1 MLFTTPEFF
10 IFLTAV
16 LIFIKIFR
24 REHIQQ
30 AILLVASYFF
40 YWYSGSIHVLLLA
53 FVTLTSYYC
62 GYMVFNSE
70 TIKKKKIWLIIG
82 TLIPLAVLGYFK
94 YIDFGI
100 GSINSILA
108 AIGITAQISLLN
120 VALPVG
126 ISFFTFQALSYVFD
140 IYLGRLEPEPK
151 FHKYALF
158 IAFFPQLVAG
168 PIVRASEFLPQ
179 LKSKITITGENLQA
193 GVTLIVWGLFKKMVI
208 ADNLAPFVDSAFA
221 DPMSFSS
228 IILIMTV
235 FAFGI
240 QIYCDFSGYAHI
252 AIGCARIL
260 GFKLPENFDM
270 PYLASNIQLFWR
282 KWHMTLSRFIKDYVY
297 IPLGGNRCGHARTYL
312 NLFASMALCG
322 LWHGAAWTFVLWGA
336 YHGLLLALHRYFIGE
351 KKLFSESRFLKSGAG
366 ILLSILVTQILVFFG
381 WLIFRANSF
390 ENLSVYV
397 QAIFTSTS
405 QFSPLIERAINSGII
420 DRAMI
425 AGIIDLGII
434 AGIIGLVVLFIL
446 MMNKKFADTVHEI
459 LYLDYLGIISRQK
472 IGYWIIYLV
481 IFITMILFFS
491 PPESPEFIYFAF

>member
-10 IFLTAV
+10 IFLTLV
-16 LIFIKIFR
+16 LILTELIR
-24 REHIQQ
+24 RELPQQ
-30 AILLVASYFF
+30 AILLAASYFF

-53 FVTLTSYYC
+53 FVTITSYYC
-62 GYMVFNSE
+62 GDRIFKAADVKS
-70 TIKKKKIWLIIG
+70 KKIWLIIG

-94 YIDFGI
+94 YIDWGI
-100 GSINSILA
+100 ESINSLLSA
-108 AIGITAQISLLN
+108 VGITAQLSLLN

-140 IYLGRLEPEPK
+140 LYLGRLEPEQK

-179 LKSKITITGENLQA
+179 LKNKITITGDNLQA

-208 ADNLAPFVDSAFA
+208 ADNLAPYVDSVFA
-221 DPMSFSS
+221 YPSIYSS
-228 IILIMTV
+228 LGLILAV

-297 IPLGGNRCGHARTYL
+297 IPLGGNRCGHTRTYL
-312 NLFASMALCG
+312 NLFAAMLLCG

-336 YHGLLLALHRYFIGE
+336 YHGLLLAIHRYFIGE
-351 KKLFSESRFLKSGAG
+351 KKLFCESRFLKSGAG
-366 ILLSILVTQILVFFG
+366 LLLSILVTQVLVFFG
-381 WLIFRANSF
+381 WLIFRAGSF
-390 ENLSVYV
+390 DNLLLYV
-397 QAIFTSTS
+397 QSIFNSTTTTSSMTD
-405 QFSPLIERAINSGII
+405 IVII
-420 DRAMI
+420 T
-425 AGIIDLGII
+425 
-434 AGIIGLVVLFIL
+434 GIIGYIGLSLLMLNKRFAETFI
-446 MMNKKFADTVHEI
+446 EI
-459 LYLDYLGIISRQK
+459 LYLDYLKIISRQK
-472 IGYWIIYLV
+472 MKYWMIYLFIIVTLIIYL
-481 IFITMILFFS
+481 S
-491 PPESPEFIYFAF
+491 PPETPEFIYFAF

>member
-10 IFLTAV
+10 IFLTVV
-16 LIFIKIFR
+16 LILTELIR
-24 REHIQQ
+24 RELPQQ
-30 AILLVASYFF
+30 AILLAASYFF

-62 GYMVFNSE
+62 GYRVYNSD
-70 TIKKKKIWLIIG
+70 TDKKKKIWLIIG

-94 YIDFGI
+94 YIDWGI
-100 GSINSILA
+100 ESINSILA
-108 AIGITAQISLLN
+108 AVGITAQISLLN

-179 LKSKITITGENLQA
+179 LKSKITINGDNLQA
-193 GVTLIVWGLFKKMVI
+193 GATLIVWGLFKKMVI

-221 DPMSFSS
+221 NPMSYSS
-228 IILIMTV
+228 LGLILAV

-297 IPLGGNRCGHARTYL
+297 IPLGGNRCGHTRTYL
-312 NLFASMALCG
+312 NLFASMLLCG

-351 KKLFSESRFLKSGAG
+351 KKWGRESRFLKSGAG
-366 ILLSILVTQILVFFG
+366 LLFSILVTQILVFFG
-381 WLIFRANSF
+381 WLIFRAESF
-390 ENLSVYV
+390 NNMAEYIH
-397 QAIFTSTS
+397 AI
-405 QFSPLIERAINSGII
+405 INSTVPYSSITEF
-420 DRAMI
+420 A
-425 AGIIDLGII
+425 II
-434 AGIIGLVVLFIL
+434 AGIIGLIALFIL
-446 MMNKKFADTVHEI
+446 MMNKMFADTVHEI
-459 LYLDYLGIISRQK
+459 LYFDYLGIISRQK
-472 IGYWIIYLV
+472 MRYWIIYLV
-481 IFITMILFFS
+481 VLITMILFLS
-491 PPESPEFIYFAF
+491 PPETPEFIYFAF

>member
-10 IFLTAV
+10 IFLTVV
-16 LIFIKIFR
+16 LISVELLR
-24 REHIQQ
+24 RE
-30 AILLVASYFF
+30 LLQHALLLAASYFF
-40 YWYSGSIHVLLLA
+40 YWYSGSIHVILLA

-62 GYMVFNSE
+62 GYRIFKAATVKS
-70 TIKKKKIWLIIG
+70 KKIWLIIG

-94 YIDFGI
+94 YIDWGI
-100 GSINSILA
+100 ESINSILA
-108 AIGITAQISLLN
+108 AVGITAQISLLN

-221 DPMSFSS
+221 DPLGYSS
-228 IILIMTV
+228 LGLILAV
-235 FAFGI
+235 LAFGI

-312 NLFASMALCG
+312 NLFAAMLLCG

-336 YHGLLLALHRYFIGE
+336 YHGLLLALHRYFMSE
-351 KKLFSESRFLKSGAG
+351 KKLFIESRFLKSGAG
-366 ILLSILVTQILVFFG
+366 LLFSILVTQVLVFFG
-381 WLIFRANSF
+381 WLIFRVGSF
-390 ENLSVYV
+390 ENLIMYI
-397 QAIFTSTS
+397 QAVLTSTS
-405 QFSPLIERAINSGII
+405 EITTITKVAF
-420 DRAMI
+420 
-425 AGIIDLGII
+425 I
-434 AGIIGLVVLFIL
+434 AGIIGFVGLSIL
-446 MMNKKFADTVHEI
+446 MLNKKFAGFIHEI
-459 LYLDYLGIISRQK
+459 LYFDYLGIISRQK
-472 IGYWIIYLV
+472 MRYWMIYLIV
-481 IFITMILFFS
+481 LITMILVLS
-491 PPESPEFIYFAF
+491 PPETPEFIYFAF

>member
-1 MLFTTPEFF
+1 MLFTTLEFF

-16 LIFIKIFR
+16 LISAEFLR
-24 REHIQQ
+24 RE
-30 AILLVASYFF
+30 LLQHALLLAASYFF
-40 YWYSGSIHVLLLA
+40 YWYSGSIHVLLLM

-62 GYMVFNSE
+62 GYKVYKSV
-70 TIKKKKIWLIIG
+70 TIRQKKLWLAIG
-82 TLIPLAVLGYFK
+82 TLIPLVILGYFK
-94 YIDFGI
+94 YIDWGI
-100 GSINSILA
+100 ESINSIFA
-108 AIGITAQISLLN
+108 AIGIPAQISLLN

-140 IYLGRLEPEPK
+140 IYLGRLEPESK

-208 ADNLAPFVDSAFA
+208 ADNLALFVDPRFA
-221 DPMSFSS
+221 DPLSYSSFGL
-228 IILIMTV
+228 ILAV
-235 FAFGI
+235 VAFGI

-297 IPLGGNRCGHARTYL
+297 IPLGGNRCGHTRTYL
-312 NLFASMALCG
+312 NLFASMLLCG

-351 KKLFSESRFLKSGAG
+351 KKLGSNSRFLNSGAG
-366 ILLSILVTQILVFFG
+366 LLFSILVTQILVFFG
-381 WLIFRANSF
+381 WLIFRAESF
-390 ENLSVYV
+390 DNLMEYI
-397 QAIFTSTS
+397 QAIFISTS
-405 QFSPLIERAINSGII
+405 EITTITKVAIIV
-420 DRAMI
+420 
-425 AGIIDLGII
+425 
-434 AGIIGLVVLFIL
+434 GIIGLIVLFIL
-446 MMNKKFADTVHEI
+446 MMNRKFADTFNEI
-459 LYLDYLGIISRQK
+459 LYFDYLDIVSRQK
-472 IGYWIIYLV
+472 MRYWIIYLV
-481 IFITMILFFS
+481 FFITMILALS
-491 PPESPEFIYFAF
+491 PPETPEFIYFAF

>member
-10 IFLTAV
+10 IFLTVV
-16 LIFIKIFR
+16 LISIELLR
-24 REHIQQ
+24 RELMQH
-30 AILLVASYFF
+30 ALLLAASYFF

-53 FVTLTSYYC
+53 FVTLMSYYC
-62 GYMVFNSE
+62 GYQIYNADNA
-70 TIKKKKIWLIIG
+70 KKKKIWLIIG

-94 YIDFGI
+94 YIDWGI
-100 GSINSILA
+100 ESINSILA
-108 AIGITAQISLLN
+108 AVGITAQISLLN

-179 LKSKITITGENLQA
+179 LKNKIIITGDNLQA

-221 DPMSFSS
+221 DPMSYSS
-228 IILIMTV
+228 FGLILVV

-312 NLFASMALCG
+312 NLFAAMLLCG

-336 YHGLLLALHRYFIGE
+336 YHGLLLALHRYFMGE
-351 KKLFSESRFLKSGAG
+351 KKLFSESRFMKSGAG
-366 ILLSILVTQILVFFG
+366 LLFSILVTQVFVFFG
-381 WLIFRANSF
+381 WLIFRAGSF
-390 ENLSVYV
+390 DNLMLYI
-397 QAIFTSTS
+397 QAIFISTIPRS
-405 QFSPLIERAINSGII
+405 SMTELGI
-420 DRAMI
+420 A
-425 AGIIDLGII
+425 AGIF
-434 AGIIGLVVLFIL
+434 GLIVLFIL
-446 MMNKKFADTVHEI
+446 MLNKKFADFIHEI
-459 LYLDYLGIISRQK
+459 LYFDYLGIISRQK
-472 IGYWIIYLV
+472 MRYWIIYLV
-481 IFITMILFFS
+481 ILITMILVLS
-491 PPESPEFIYFAF
+491 PPETPEFIYFAF

>member
-10 IFLTAV
+10 IFLTVV
-16 LIFIKIFR
+16 LISVELLR
-24 REHIQQ
+24 RE
-30 AILLVASYFF
+30 LLQHALLLAASYFF

-53 FVTLTSYYC
+53 FVTLASYYC
-62 GYMVFNSE
+62 GYRVYNSD
-70 TIKKKKIWLIIG
+70 TDKKKKIWLIIG

-94 YIDFGI
+94 YIDWGI
-100 GSINSILA
+100 ESINSILA
-108 AIGITAQISLLN
+108 AVGITAQISLLN

-221 DPMSFSS
+221 DPLGYSS
-228 IILIMTV
+228 LGLILAV
-235 FAFGI
+235 LAFGI

-312 NLFASMALCG
+312 NLFAAMLLCG

-336 YHGLLLALHRYFIGE
+336 YHGLLLALHRYFMSE
-351 KKLFSESRFLKSGAG
+351 KKLFIESRFLKSGAG
-366 ILLSILVTQILVFFG
+366 LLFSILVTQVLVFFG
-381 WLIFRANSF
+381 WLIFRVGSF
-390 ENLSVYV
+390 ENLIMYI
-397 QAIFTSTS
+397 QAVLTSTS
-405 QFSPLIERAINSGII
+405 EITTITKVAF
-420 DRAMI
+420 
-425 AGIIDLGII
+425 I
-434 AGIIGLVVLFIL
+434 AGIIGFVGLSIL
-446 MMNKKFADTVHEI
+446 MLNKKFAGFIHEI
-459 LYLDYLGIISRQK
+459 LYFDYLGIISRQK
-472 IGYWIIYLV
+472 MRYWMIYLIV
-481 IFITMILFFS
+481 LITMILVLS
-491 PPESPEFIYFAF
+491 PPETPEFIYFAF

>member
-10 IFLTAV
+10 IFLTVV
-16 LIFIKIFR
+16 LIGIELLRK
-24 REHIQQ
+24 ELWQQ
-30 AILLVASYFF
+30 ALLIAASYFF
-40 YWYSGSIHVLLLA
+40 YWYSGSIHVLLLV

-62 GYMVFNSE
+62 GYKVFNSE
-70 TIKKKKIWLIIG
+70 TAKKKKIWLIIG

-94 YIDFGI
+94 YIDWGI
-100 GSINSILA
+100 ESINSILSI
-108 AIGITAQISLLN
+108 IGITAQISLLN

-208 ADNLAPFVDSAFA
+208 ADNLAGYVDTAFA
-221 DPMSFSS
+221 LPMSYSS
-228 IILIMTV
+228 LGLILAV
-235 FAFGI
+235 VAFGI

-252 AIGCARIL
+252 AIGCARIF

-297 IPLGGNRCGHARTYL
+297 IPLGGNRCGHSRTYL
-312 NLFASMALCG
+312 NLFASMLLCG

-336 YHGLLLALHRYFIGE
+336 YHGLLLALHRYFISE
-351 KKLFSESRFLKSGAG
+351 KKLFSESRFLNSGAG
-366 ILLSILVTQILVFFG
+366 LLFSILVTQILVFFG
-381 WLIFRANSF
+381 WLIFRAESF
-390 ENLSVYV
+390 ENMQQYI
-397 QAIFTSTS
+397 QAILVSKIPYSSMTE
-405 QFSPLIERAINSGII
+405 LAIFV
-420 DRAMI
+420 
-425 AGIIDLGII
+425 
-434 AGIIGLVVLFIL
+434 GIIGLIALFI
-446 MMNKKFADTVHEI
+446 MMTNRKFSEFVQDI
-459 LYLDYLGIISRQK
+459 LYIDYLSIISRQK
-472 IGYWIIYLV
+472 MRYWIFYIA
-481 IFITMILFFS
+481 FFGTMILALS
-491 PPESPEFIYFAF
+491 PPETPEFIYFAF

>member
-10 IFLTAV
+10 IFLTVV
-16 LIFIKIFR
+16 LILTELIR
-24 REHIQQ
+24 RELPQQ
-30 AILLVASYFF
+30 AILLAASYFF

-62 GYMVFNSE
+62 GYRVFKAADVKS
-70 TIKKKKIWLIIG
+70 KKIWLIIG

-94 YIDFGI
+94 YIDWGI
-100 GSINSILA
+100 ESINSILA
-108 AIGITAQISLLN
+108 AFGITAQISLLN

-179 LKSKITITGENLQA
+179 LKNKITITGDNLQA

-221 DPMSFSS
+221 DPMSYSS
-228 IILIMTV
+228 FGLILAV

-312 NLFASMALCG
+312 NLFAAMLLCG

-351 KKLFSESRFLKSGAG
+351 KKLLCDSRFMKSGAG
-366 ILLSILVTQILVFFG
+366 LLFSILVTQVLVFFG
-381 WLIFRANSF
+381 WLIFRAGSF
-390 ENLSVYV
+390 DNLMLYI
-397 QAIFTSTS
+397 QAIFISTIPRS
-405 QFSPLIERAINSGII
+405 SMTE
-420 DRAMI
+420 
-425 AGIIDLGII
+425 LGIA
-434 AGIIGLVVLFIL
+434 AGIIGLLVLSIL
-446 MMNKKFADTVHEI
+446 MLNKKFADFIHEI
-459 LYLDYLGIISRQK
+459 LYFDYLGIISRQK
-472 IGYWIIYLV
+472 MRYWIIYLV
-481 IFITMILFFS
+481 ILITMILVLS
-491 PPESPEFIYFAF
+491 PPETPEFIYFAF